1 MSRKKSGFDFSD
13 LSIDEEKI
21 MKIIIEGP
29 VHSDNIVIKT
39 GIDIS
44 TVMSILTGLELKGMI
59 KELSGRVFTTC

>member
-1 MSRKKSGFDFSD
+1 
-13 LSIDEEKI
+13 

-59 KELSGRVFTTC
+59 KELSGRVFTIC